1 MSRSILIMA
10 GGTGGHIM
18 PGLALAEAMRNRGWA
33 VRWLGTAHGME
44 NRLVPNAGIDLDTL
58 AFSGLRGKGAAHALR
73 GAWQLVRASFKSL
86 SVMRQMRPNIV
97 LGMGGYV
104 TVPGGFAAA
113 VLRRPLLLMNA
124 DARLLLSNRML
135 APFARGVMFGLPPAR
150 KLSRDERFTG
160 SPVRAEIASL
170 PPPEERFAGRTGP
183 LHLLVVG
190 GSLGAAVL
198 NRVVPEAIASLSPE
212 HRPTVVHQSGEA
224 HLPQLSARYKSLQ
237 ISAVTVPFIDDIAK
251 AYADAD
257 AIICRA
263 GAITVNEL
271 TAVGVAS
278 ILVPLSVSTTS
289 HQLDNARYMEKAGA
303 AVTIEQGALTAAS
316 LSEVLQGLSRDRLL
330 SMASAARKLG
340 RREATEAVVEEIIRS
355 AAPEALHET

>member
-33 VRWLGTAHGME
+33 VRWLGTTHGME
-44 NRLVPNAGIDLDTL
+44 NRLVPNAGIDLHTL
-58 AFSGLRGKGAAHALR
+58 SFSGLRGKGAAHAVR
-73 GAWQLVRASFKSL
+73 GALQLVRAASKSVSL
-86 SVMRQMRPNIV
+86 MRQMRPSIV

-113 VLRRPLLLMNA
+113 ILRRPLLLMNA
-124 DARLLLSNRML
+124 DARLLLSNRVL
-135 APFARGVMFGLPPAR
+135 APFAKGVMFGLPPAR

-160 SPVRAEIASL
+160 ALA
-170 PPPEERFAGRTGP
+170 PPEERFTGRSGP
-183 LHLLVVG
+183 LCVLVVG
-190 GSLGAAVL
+190 GSLGAAIL
-198 NRVVPEAIASLSPE
+198 NRIVPEAIASLPPE

-237 ISAVTVPFIDDIAK
+237 INAVTVPFIDDIAK
-251 AYADAD
+251 AYSDAD
-257 AIICRA
+257 VIICRA

-271 TAVGVAS
+271 TAAGVAS
-278 ILVPLSVSTTS
+278 ILVPLAVSTTS

-303 AVTIEQGALTAAS
+303 AVMIEQAALTAAS
-316 LSEVLQGLSRDRLL
+316 LKGVLEGLSRERLL
-330 SMASAARKLG
+330 SMASAAHKLG

-355 AAPEALHET
+355 AAPEATNET